1 MTAQAPKSSVDS
13 AKRIVIA
20 GGGTGGHIYPGVAI
34 ARSLIKKNPEI
45 QIHFVGSPQG
55 LEAKI
60 VPREGF
66 PLHLI
71 QVGKL
76 NYGGGIFG
84 KLRTLFQLPK
94 AFIESIFLLF
104 ELKPLFVLGVGGYAS
119 GPFVLMASLL
129 GFKTAIWEPNAHP
142 GLTNRWLSRFVR
154 KSFVVFPEAGK
165 YLKSREVIPS
175 GIPVRDVIE
184 KLGRLPNLGQQMNS
198 QQMSDQ
204 HISDQQIGDLD
215 SKKRKFRILVFGG
228 SQGARGLN
236 KIVSDL
242 FAQSRESLKEVE
254 LVHQTGVVDFESLRE
269 KYKTH
274 QGQVQVLEYLHDME
288 NHYAWCDLVISRA
301 GAATVAEL
309 AACNKAAILV
319 PLPTAADNHQQVN
332 AETLVRAE
340 AARMILQKELT
351 PDLLEKYILEL
362 KSDPELRRKMS
373 ENIRKFYK
381 PQAAEAVAQV
391 ILEGAGV

>member
-1 MTAQAPKSSVDS
+1 MKDS
-13 AKRIVIA
+13 DDRAKKIVIA
-20 GGGTGGHIYPGVAI
+20 GGGTGGHIYPGIAI
-34 ARSLIKKNPEI
+34 ARSLMKKNPDIE
-45 QIHFVGSPQG
+45 IHFVGSPQG
-55 LEAKI
+55 LETKI
-60 VPREGF
+60 VPHEGF

-71 QVGKL
+71 HVGKL
-76 NYGGGIFG
+76 NYGGGLLSKF
-84 KLRTLFQLPK
+84 RTLFQLPK
-94 AFIESIFLLF
+94 ALIESIFLLF

-119 GPFVLMASLL
+119 GPFVLMAAIL

-165 YLKSREVIPS
+165 YLKSRVIIPS

-184 KLGRLPNLGQQMNS
+184 KLGNQVSERQQS
-198 QQMSDQ
+198 HQQS
-204 HISDQQIGDLD
+204 HQQ
-215 SKKRKFRILVFGG
+215 SANQQRFRILVFGG

-236 KIVSDL
+236 KIVGDL
-242 FAQSRESLKEVE
+242 FVQSRPSLKNVE
-254 LVHQTGVVDFESLRE
+254 LVHQTGTADFEVFKE
-269 KYKTH
+269 KYKDH
-274 QGQVQVLEYLHDME
+274 SSQVVVLEYLHNME
-288 NHYAWCDLVISRA
+288 IHYDWCDLVICRA

-309 AACNKAAILV
+309 AACQKPAILV

-351 PDLLEKYILEL
+351 PDLLEKHILDL
-362 KSDPELRRKMS
+362 QSDPELRRKMS

-381 PQAAEAVAQV
+381 PLAAEAVSQV